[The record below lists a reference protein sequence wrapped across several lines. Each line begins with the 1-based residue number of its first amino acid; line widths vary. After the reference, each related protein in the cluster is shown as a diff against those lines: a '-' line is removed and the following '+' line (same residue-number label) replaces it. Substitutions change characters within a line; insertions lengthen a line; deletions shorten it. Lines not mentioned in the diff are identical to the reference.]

1 MWCIPIQPCS
11 IVLLVLRRHHQNDW
25 LARHQIKVMVL
36 NLPTFTWGLES
47 HTHTY
52 THTVPT
58 ICSNKELDDSIS
70 VCMNIPPITPYCI
83 YTTET
88 CSQKGGAP
96 DIFVHL
102 SLSMGCPIS
111 SNAIS
116 PTIFLKFWLSSESQD
131 FCSFA
136 RYSDRLYSLPTCLL
150 NFWTFLLRLHYLWI
164 VYIIYSTPT
173 TKQATNKI
181 LQPNPGSLYKNVDS
195 QSACAPWDP
204 ILFQGSQAQDVII
217 RCRFISFYLAYI
229 TYPAVSKSKTQMA

>member
-1 MWCIPIQPCS
+1 MRPWI
-11 IVLLVLRRHHQNDW
+11 
-25 LARHQIKVMVL
+25 
-36 NLPTFTWGLES
+36 
-47 HTHTY
+47 THTPIPTLY
-52 THTVPT
+52 LQFVPAK
-58 ICSNKELDDSIS
+58 NWMSIS
-70 VCMNIPPITPYCI
+70 VRMNIPPITPYCI

-88 CSQKGGAP
+88 FSQEGGAP

-102 SLSMGCPIS
+102 PLSMGCPIS

-116 PTIFLKFWLSSESQD
+116 PTIFWSFGYHQSLKIFVHLRGTLIDCTAYQPV
-131 FCSFA
+131 CYHQTQA
-136 RYSDRLYSLPTCLL
+136 YTTIVQGGL

-173 TKQATNKI
+173 TNQATNKI